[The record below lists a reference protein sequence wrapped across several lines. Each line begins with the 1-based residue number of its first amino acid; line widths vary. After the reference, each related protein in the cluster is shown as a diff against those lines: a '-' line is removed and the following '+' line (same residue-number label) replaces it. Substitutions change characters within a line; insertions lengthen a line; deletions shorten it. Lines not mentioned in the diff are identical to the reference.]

1 MPEQAKVSIL
11 IIDDD
16 RSSQVALQLIL
27 DSEGWQVKVQPLAS
41 EILNE
46 MARQEWTLILVNV
59 ALTGMSGP
67 TFAMLRD
74 LCQSPA
80 VEGGKRRVRVLFMVP
95 ELLADHAQ
103 PILEYEHVPYTLK
116 PFHLHDFLEKVSDLL
131 LESGA
136 IPKSI
141 RQVRTAY
148 AGSDRRGKD
157 RRKARDRR
165 ETLMF
170 AAREDYQMTDEEI
183 TEYEKQEAS
192 EGKKRYKPPTDLGQ
206 PKGR

>member
-1 MPEQAKVSIL
+1 MPEKANVSIL

-16 RSSQVALQLIL
+16 RSSQAALQLIL

-41 EILNE
+41 EILHE
-46 MARQEWTLILVNV
+46 MAAQEWTLILANV
-59 ALTGMSGP
+59 AMTGMSGP
-67 TFAMLRD
+67 IFATLRE
-74 LCQSPA
+74 LSQAPA
-80 VEGGKRRVRVLFMVP
+80 MEGGKRRVRVLFMVP

-136 IPKSI
+136 IPKAI
-141 RQVRTAY
+141 RQVRIAY

-165 ETLMF
+165 EKLMF

-183 TEYEKQEAS
+183 TEYEKQEAT